1 METALFWWGI
11 VSPDELPK
19 KNPIELE
26 GINAL

>member
-1 METALFWWGI
+1 METALFGG
-11 VSPDELPK
+11 VSFPDVPPK

>member
-11 VSPDELPK
+11 VSDALPK

-26 GINAL
+26 GIKAL